1 MDYSCS
7 LKKKKEKKKSVTV
20 IRFSTNKKRGERESL
35 VELHIKDSFGTV

>member
-7 LKKKKEKKKSVTV
+7 LKKKKKKSIAV